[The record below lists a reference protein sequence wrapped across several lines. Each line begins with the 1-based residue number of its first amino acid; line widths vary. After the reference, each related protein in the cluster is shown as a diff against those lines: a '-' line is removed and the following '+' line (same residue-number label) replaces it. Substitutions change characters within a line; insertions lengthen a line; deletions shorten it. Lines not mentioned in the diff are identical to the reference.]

1 MRRHR
6 WVLVASLFAL
16 GAGKAE
22 AHDGFL
28 LFFLFDRSSRLP
40 PETTLDNTDTN
51 DARFADVDADGDLDI
66 FLVQGSVGFTGR
78 QNRLLINN
86 GRGRFVEETATRLPQ
101 KDLNSTHVD
110 FGDIDGDGDLDAI
123 VATATAEQLLVNDGN
138 GFFTDV
144 SVTQLPPPPPALDDI
159 TIEVAFADV
168 DGDGDL
174 DFVTAN
180 EVPIPGFVGARNRI
194 YINDG
199 TGTFSDQT
207 VARLPVV
214 LDQSAGLAFGDVDGD
229 GDKDLYIAND
239 GLDILYINNG
249 TGFFT
254 NETAARIAVLDD
266 TGRHAAFVDL
276 DGDDDLDLFVAN
288 GRQEQNRLYFNNGHG
303 VFTDVTARNLPA
315 RLDSST
321 DVVFA
326 DFDKDGDFDA
336 YVANAGP
343 SLNDPD
349 RPHALA
355 GEQDAYLENNGR
367 GRFRDRT
374 VLHFPHVEDPSFAAD
389 VGDID
394 GDGDLDVVVG
404 NSVVNGAERLYVQLR
419 LRLH

>member
-1 MRRHR
+1 MHHRYR
-6 WVLVASLFAL
+6 WVVLASVLAL

-22 AHDGFL
+22 ADHGFL
-28 LFFLFDRSSRLP
+28 LFFLFDQSSRLP
-40 PETTLDNTDTN
+40 LETTLDNTDTN

-123 VATATAEQLLVNDGN
+123 VATAAPEQLLVNDGK

-144 SVTQLPPPPPALDDI
+144 SLTQLPAPPPPLDDI

-180 EVPIPGFVGARNRI
+180 EVPIPGFPGARNRV

-199 TGTFSDQT
+199 TGTFSDET
-207 VARLPVV
+207 EVRLPLV
-214 LDQSAGLAFGDVDGD
+214 LDQSAGLAFGDVDGEATRTCT
-229 GDKDLYIAND
+229 LRT
-239 GLDILYINNG
+239 
-249 TGFFT
+249 TGST
-254 NETAARIAVLDD
+254 SSISTTGAASSRTRPRRAITVLVD
-266 TGRHAAFVDL
+266 TGRHAAFADV

-288 GRQEQNRLYFNNGHG
+288 GRQQQDRLYFNDGHG

-326 DFDKDGDFDA
+326 DFDEDGDLDA

-355 GEQDAYLENNGR
+355 GERDAYLENNGR

-374 VLHFPHVEDPSFAAD
+374 LLHFPRVEDPASPPTSATSTAT
-389 VGDID
+389 GTWTWW
-394 GDGDLDVVVG
+394 
-404 NSVVNGAERLYVQLR
+404 SATPW
-419 LRLH
+419 